1 MHNIT
6 TFYCSGVTHKK
17 TIIEYCE
24 NKIKKA
30 VVNEEMVDRA
40 SYILLYELMIMLI
53 QQNGVS
59 IFYHSFLKT
68 LVYKKLLKYTL
79 ILLNLFRTS
88 SASTSPGFYY
98 VTRTLILKIRANSG
112 LRM

>member
-1 MHNIT
+1 M
-6 TFYCSGVTHKK
+6 THKK

-30 VVNEEMVDRA
+30 AINNDMIDRA

-59 IFYHSFLKT
+59 YFL
-68 LVYKKLLKYTL
+68 
-79 ILLNLFRTS
+79 LFM
-88 SASTSPGFYY
+88 
-98 VTRTLILKIRANSG
+98 I
-112 LRM
+112 

>member
-1 MHNIT
+1 MMT
-6 TFYCSGVTHKK
+6 CYSGVTHKK

-30 VVNEEMVDRA
+30 VINEEMIDRA

-59 IFYHSFLKT
+59 FSSLK
-68 LVYKKLLKYTL
+68 K
-79 ILLNLFRTS
+79 
-88 SASTSPGFYY
+88 
-98 VTRTLILKIRANSG
+98 
-112 LRM
+112 

>member
-1 MHNIT
+1 MIYIT
-6 TFYCSGVTHKK
+6 ITYYSGVTHKK

-30 VVNEEMVDRA
+30 VVNEEIIDRA

-59 IFYHSFLKT
+59 LFIQN
-68 LVYKKLLKYTL
+68 LV
-79 ILLNLFRTS
+79 
-88 SASTSPGFYY
+88 
-98 VTRTLILKIRANSG
+98 
-112 LRM
+112 

>member
-1 MHNIT
+1 MT
-6 TFYCSGVTHKK
+6 CYSGVTHKK

-30 VVNEEMVDRA
+30 VINEEIIDRA

-59 IFYHSFLKT
+59 FSSLK
-68 LVYKKLLKYTL
+68 K
-79 ILLNLFRTS
+79 
-88 SASTSPGFYY
+88 
-98 VTRTLILKIRANSG
+98 
-112 LRM
+112 

>member
-1 MHNIT
+1 MCIT
-6 TFYCSGVTHKK
+6 TFYRSGVTHKK

-30 VVNEEMVDRA
+30 MVNEEITDRA

-59 IFYHSFLKT
+59 IIFLKFI
-68 LVYKKLLKYTL
+68 YKKIVITH
-79 ILLNLFRTS
+79 IH
-88 SASTSPGFYY
+88 
-98 VTRTLILKIRANSG
+98 
-112 LRM
+112 

>member
-1 MHNIT
+1 MKAMFIIKKT
-6 TFYCSGVTHKK
+6 LYCSGVTHKK

-30 VVNEEMVDRA
+30 VMNEEMVDRA

-59 IFYHSFLKT
+59 MIFF
-68 LVYKKLLKYTL
+68 KL
-79 ILLNLFRTS
+79 
-88 SASTSPGFYY
+88 
-98 VTRTLILKIRANSG
+98 
-112 LRM
+112 

>member
-1 MHNIT
+1 MCIT

-30 VVNEEMVDRA
+30 VVNEEMIDRA

-53 QQNGVS
+53 QQNGVNIIS
-59 IFYHSFLKT
+59 LKFI
-68 LVYKKLLKYTL
+68 YKKLLSHN
-79 ILLNLFRTS
+79 IH
-88 SASTSPGFYY
+88 
-98 VTRTLILKIRANSG
+98 
-112 LRM
+112 

>member
-1 MHNIT
+1 MCIT
-6 TFYCSGVTHKK
+6 ITFYHSGVTHKK

-30 VVNEEMVDRA
+30 VVSEEMVDRA

-59 IFYHSFLKT
+59 IIFFKFSLQKVAVAQIY
-68 LVYKKLLKYTL
+68 
-79 ILLNLFRTS
+79 INLFTER
-88 SASTSPGFYY
+88 
-98 VTRTLILKIRANSG
+98 RR
-112 LRM
+112 R